1 VKAVG
6 RVVDSVE
13 SSVPELGLELPEGFP
28 TAAQLVES
36 QYKFAAKVLELNY
49 EFAKQILEATKP
61 VRAKVVTEPKPVA
74 SAKPKAAPKAA

>member
-1 VKAVG
+1 
-6 RVVDSVE
+6 
-13 SSVPELGLELPEGFP
+13 
-28 TAAQLVES
+28 
-36 QYKFAAKVLELNY
+36 VLELNY